1 MKFPS
6 RETVERLKQQY
17 PAETRIVLRKMED
30 FQAPPTGTKG
40 TVQGVDDIG
49 SLLVKWDNGS
59 GLNVAY
65 GVDEVEIL
73 DTVTTVC
80 YGQEQVWDSRKE
92 AADFFLEGI
101 SAAAA
106 AEGSECERYTNIYV
120 KLISGY
126 DYCTDSPD

>member
-1 MKFPS
+1 MRFPS

-17 PAETRIVLRKMED
+17 PAGTRIVLRKMED
-30 FQAPPTGTKG
+30 FQAPLVGTKG

-65 GVDEVEIL
+65 EVDEVEIL

-80 YGQEQVWDSRKE
+80 DGREQVWDSRKE

-101 SAAAA
+101 AAT
-106 AEGSECERYTNIYV
+106 EGSECERYTNIYV
-120 KLISGY
+120 KLISGKK
-126 DYCTDSPD
+126 YCTDEPD

>member
-17 PAETRIVLRKMED
+17 PAGTRIVLRKMED
-30 FQAPPTGTKG
+30 FQAPLVGTKG

-49 SLLVKWDNGS
+49 SLLVKWDNSS

-65 GVDEVEIL
+65 EVDEVEIL

-80 YGQEQVWDSRKE
+80 DGREQVWDSRKE

-101 SAAAA
+101 AA

-120 KLISGY
+120 KLISGKK
-126 DYCTDSPD
+126 YCTDEPD